1 MSNYYYLGSNLKISD
16 TSEGLLNL
24 SGMSNTLRGSDSV
37 ATVNAFS
44 QPTFIAPI
52 VPLADAAKAGTDTVK
67 DVVAKGTFKL
77 GFMWFAFVLILL
89 GLTVI
94 VFKNDAIK
102 SAVKIAA
109 K

>member
-1 MSNYYYLGSNLKISD
+1 MSNYYYLGTNLKTSNA
-16 TSEGLLNL
+16 SEGLLNL
-24 SGMSNTLRGSDSV
+24 SGMSNTLRGSDSI
-37 ATVNAFS
+37 ATANAFT

-52 VPLADAAKAGTDTVK
+52 VPFADAAKAGTDTLK
-67 DVVAKGTFKL
+67 EVVTKGTFKL